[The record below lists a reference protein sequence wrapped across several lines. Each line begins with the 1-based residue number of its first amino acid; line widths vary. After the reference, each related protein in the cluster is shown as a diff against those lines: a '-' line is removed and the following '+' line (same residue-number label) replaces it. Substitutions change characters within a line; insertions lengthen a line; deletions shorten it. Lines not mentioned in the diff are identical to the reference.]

1 MLEAGLGR
9 LERATVLAGAEEGTA
24 AGADALDQQPYWRA
38 APVLQPHGR
47 RDAASWLFDSISA
60 RLQGQR
66 RLM

>member
-9 LERATVLAGAEEGTA
+9 LERATVLAGAQEGT
-24 AGADALDQQPYWRA
+24 DDLDQQPYWRA

-47 RDAASWLFDSISA
+47 RDAASGLLDGISA